1 MDRTLILESI
11 VAPNAVIAPGFASV
25 SLTLN
30 DGDTASGV
38 VASQSSDEIPLTSFT
53 DGTKR
58 TVKTANIAERTPL
71 PSPMPPHFGV
81 ILTKREIRDLVELI
95 AAGD

>member
-38 VASQSSDEIPLTSFT
+38 VASQSSDEITLTSFT

-58 TVKTANIAERTPL
+58 MVKTADIAERTPL

-81 ILTKREIRDLVELI
+81 ILTKREIRDLVEFI